1 MKVTEEREREKWR
14 RVKRE
19 DTLFNFFMMHASMAE
34 QRSTGVIQG
43 QGS

>member
-1 MKVTEEREREKWR
+1 MKVTEEREREKCR

-19 DTLFNFFMMHASMAE
+19 DTLFTFFMMHASAAE
-34 QRSTGVIQG
+34 QRGSGVTQG